1 MPACDALRANLPFC
15 IVPLV
20 LLVERCG
27 YAHAI
32 ITIIVGGR
40 EQEVPILLKY
50 LFSSEGL
57 KRVFCVVFI
66 SIFARKIVTNGN
78 G

>member
-1 MPACDALRANLPFC
+1 M
-15 IVPLV
+15 
-20 LLVERCG
+20 ERRG

-40 EQEVPILLKY
+40 GHEVPILLKY
-50 LFSSEGL
+50 LFSGEGL
-57 KRVFCVVFI
+57 KWVFSVVFI
-66 SIFARKIVTNGN
+66 PIFARKIVTNGN